1 MRHGGELFSRGALSC
16 TRKPARGPAARSL
29 CSYTSKRSPFLEG
42 NFPAGFT
49 FSLCE
54 PGLKILG
61 GKGGG
66 FAIGEAPLYMSVE
79 DAAPQPAA
87 GCMYRDGE
95 EERSIKSDEVTS

>member
-1 MRHGGELFSRGALSC
+1 MVRSWSPSTKELNIPTTINYGPVALP
-16 TRKPARGPAARSL
+16 RR
-29 CSYTSKRSPFLEG
+29 